1 MIDFQII
8 LNYNI
13 TVVKNSKQ
21 KESPKEGSYDKLAAD
36 FDCYSF
42 SGLLFGVS
50 LVAPM
55 GYENVL
61 SCISALCGRQPDTSD
76 HERAVSQIH
85 RSGGEILLETSR
97 GKTVA
102 ETELK
107 V

>member
-42 SGLLFGVS
+42 SGLLSGIS

-55 GYENVL
+55 DHENVFICQHL
-61 SCISALCGRQPDTSD
+61 RLILEVFFKLNISFR
-76 HERAVSQIH
+76 
-85 RSGGEILLETSR
+85 
-97 GKTVA
+97 
-102 ETELK
+102 
-107 V
+107 